1 MQRLGIIV
9 EVLCDIPWPN
19 RLGISLTGKNRNQV
33 HVPVFQ
39 CKTNPISNPL
49 SQFNI
54 EKTHPTLYQSIRG
67 NHCVKCIE
75 NYQSCNAQWKPPSL
89 VNLLFLSYFIPST
102 NYYLLLLI
110 MPYPVSPSQVQSL
123 GYSGRHILPKINSFK
138 TPYITWGSSN
148 VRTCIDLME

>member
-1 MQRLGIIV
+1 MSHRKPSNIEKTHPTSYQLLPDPTHDWRGQPCADMQRLGIIV

-75 NYQSCNAQWKPPSL
+75 NY
-89 VNLLFLSYFIPST
+89 
-102 NYYLLLLI
+102 
-110 MPYPVSPSQVQSL
+110 
-123 GYSGRHILPKINSFK
+123 
-138 TPYITWGSSN
+138 
-148 VRTCIDLME
+148 